1 MYSNLASDHIDAGEP
16 KKGIELLAQAMRIDP
31 RNVSEIILSNMASAQ
46 FMLGDNDAAIEWSLK
61 ALDRNPGWIDAQA
74 TLAMAYARNGD
85 RARSRAAVATLLQ
98 TDPKFSLSKILLMGN
113 LQAHPPAFREYWET
127 KLLPAWR
134 LAGLPE

>member
-16 KKGIELLAQAMRIDP
+16 KKGIELLAQAIRIDP

-74 TLAMAYARNGD
+74 TLARAYARNGD
-85 RARSRAAVATLLQ
+85 RA
-98 TDPKFSLSKILLMGN
+98 
-113 LQAHPPAFREYWET
+113 
-127 KLLPAWR
+127 
-134 LAGLPE
+134 